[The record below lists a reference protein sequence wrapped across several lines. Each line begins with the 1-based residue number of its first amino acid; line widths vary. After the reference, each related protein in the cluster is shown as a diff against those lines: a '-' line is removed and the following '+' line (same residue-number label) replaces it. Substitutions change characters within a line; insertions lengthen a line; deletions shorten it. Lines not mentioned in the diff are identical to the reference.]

1 MLLSE
6 SHTCRLT
13 RFITSNSDIAS
24 PETASGDIVQAMQS
38 VKESTLDRDPKLETL
53 LLSLLKSISSHPQKA
68 SLARARRQV
77 EDTLS
82 LFFGTPPSAPPQS
95 RDLRFTESSNIQ
107 LSTIGGVQ
115 VPRLFNGL
123 WQLASPAWGSASAAS
138 QTSAL
143 VHLAEKGL
151 TAADMADHYV

>member
-1 MLLSE
+1 
-6 SHTCRLT
+6 
-13 RFITSNSDIAS
+13 
-24 PETASGDIVQAMQS
+24 MQS
-38 VKESTLDRDPKLETL
+38 VKESTTDKDPKLEI
-53 LLSLLKSISSHPQKA
+53 LLSNLLKSISSHSQKE
-68 SLARARRQV
+68 SLARARRQI

-82 LFFGTPPSAPPQS
+82 LFFGTPLSAPPQS
-95 RDLRFTESSNIQ
+95 RDLKFIDSSNID
-107 LSTIGGVQ
+107 LSTIGNVQ

-151 TAADMADHYV
+151 TAADMADHYVCPHFRSNISNADQIRETLS